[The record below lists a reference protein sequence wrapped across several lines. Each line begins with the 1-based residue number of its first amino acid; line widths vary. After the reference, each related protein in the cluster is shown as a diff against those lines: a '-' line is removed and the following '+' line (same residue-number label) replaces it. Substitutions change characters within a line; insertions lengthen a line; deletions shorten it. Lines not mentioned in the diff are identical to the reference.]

1 MGVAFALSLLTLD
14 TVEIHFFFLF
24 QILDDLKIR
33 KAFFL
38 ECFPKGFRKL
48 EMNIDSLK

>member
-14 TVEIHFFFLF
+14 TVEIHFFCLF

-33 KAFFL
+33 KAFL
-38 ECFPKGFRKL
+38 LKVPKGFRKL
-48 EMNIDSLK
+48 EMNIDSLR

>member
-14 TVEIHFFFLF
+14 TVEIHFFCLF

-48 EMNIDSLK
+48 EMNRDSLR